1 MWKKANND
9 QQKLAILNQLLP
21 ITRDDWIKASISYC
35 GSDNDE
41 VSRTAEGNMD
51 QISLQEI
58 VKAMEDETVQKKLS
72 KTFMKAA
79 AQKGSYTVVLKI
91 VSLKRARKSW
101 ASVLIGIKNKAMW
114 EQLVR
119 NDDFIIFAQKKAP
132 EIEEFLKNWN
142 TPLHTTFV
150 EHMGYS
156 TLEEEEEE
164 PVEEEVA
171 DFTEDEDVVV
181 FDEEKDSLS
190 KDEDT
195 VELDVPDFMLSDQAF
210 EGYTSKEA
218 QEKRKTMR
226 MIIDEMSMGE
236 LTRLAM
242 TGNMEARKLLAHNP
256 KKQIVK
262 AVLANPGITDK
273 EVANLAGSM
282 STDREVIDKI
292 AGNREMMRSYA
303 IKSALVK
310 NPKTPLRVSLRIL
323 DGLRRNDLKQL
334 ARSRN
339 IPRPLKIK
347 AQRKM
352 KR

>member
-21 ITRDDWIKASISYC
+21 ITRDDWVKASIAYC
-35 GSDNDE
+35 GSDNE
-41 VSRTAEGNMD
+41 KVSRTAEGNID
-51 QISLQEI
+51 HISMQEI
-58 VKAMEDETVQKKLS
+58 IKAMEDETVQKKLS
-72 KTFMKAA
+72 KTFMKTA
-79 AQKGSYTVVLKI
+79 AQKGSYTVVLKT

-101 ASVLIGIKNKAMW
+101 ASVLIGIKNEEMW
-114 EQLVR
+114 NQLVR
-119 NDDFIIFAQKKAP
+119 NDDFIIFAQKKAS
-132 EIEEFLKNWN
+132 EIEKFLKNWN
-142 TPLHTTFV
+142 TPLYTTFI

-156 TLEEEEEE
+156 TLEEEPAEEK
-164 PVEEEVA
+164 VE
-171 DFTEDEDVVV
+171 DFNKDEDVVV
-181 FDEEKDSLS
+181 FDEENDSLS
-190 KDEDT
+190 EDEDT

-226 MIIDEMSMGE
+226 MIIDEMSMGA

-273 EVANLAGSM
+273 EVAHLAGSM

-303 IKSALVK
+303 VKSALVK

-339 IPRPLKIK
+339 IPRPLKVK

-352 KR
+352 RR